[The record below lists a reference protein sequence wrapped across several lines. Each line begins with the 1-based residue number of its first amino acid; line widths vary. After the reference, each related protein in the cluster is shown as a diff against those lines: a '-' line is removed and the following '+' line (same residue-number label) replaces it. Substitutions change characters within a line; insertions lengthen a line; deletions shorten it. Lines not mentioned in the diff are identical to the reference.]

1 MDMLLDFKIK
11 KQKELQPF
19 INNVGFN
26 WACSNGELEIA
37 KWLVSV
43 KPDIY
48 ISENNEN
55 AFNKACEYGY
65 LELAKWLL
73 LVKPDINISVDNEKA
88 FRYACING
96 KLIVAQWLL
105 SIKPDINIS
114 VEDEYAFCGACENN
128 ELEVA
133 QWLLSVKPD
142 INISIDCDNVFK
154 LVCESNLVEIAQWLS
169 TLNETYHIEVEDDE
183 IINYYVSIISMNINY
198 TSTIIIDTYTDI
210 EDKKFIKEMCCVCYE
225 PSNLKT
231 DCNHYGCHDCFVKL
245 NNICPYCRQK
255 IKEYYKIKFLENKFL
270 EKT

>member
-1 MDMLLDFKIK
+1 MLLDFKIK

-43 KPDIY
+43 KPDID

-73 LVKPDINISVDNEKA
+73 LVKPDINISVDNEK
-88 FRYACING
+88 
-96 KLIVAQWLL
+96 
-105 SIKPDINIS
+105 
-114 VEDEYAFCGACENN
+114 AFCGACENN